1 MNQVFQRQKVCSV
14 IRWFWGFWKWTEK
27 VPCNSMSP
35 KFEAILLLN
44 MPDGNFWAW
53 EKGLQGGC
61 GSCSGLVLALAHK
74 ERKNGQVGNL
84 KSSQNLR
91 VEFFKKGL
99 LELTFLSH
107 TLAKRRWL
115 FCSLLLLFLF
125 VEWQP
130 WCVVKT
136 ESKQKHLP
144 KSLKKILP
152 SVTS

>member
-91 VEFFKKGL
+91 VEFFNKGL

-107 TLAKRRWL
+107 TLAR
-115 FCSLLLLFLF
+115 SSGSF
-125 VEWQP
+125 VAVFVCGKATLVCCQNWI
-130 WCVVKT
+130 KT
-136 ESKQKHLP
+136 KTSP
-144 KSLKKILP
+144 KNFEKILP